1 MEKLDCRIVHTL
13 TGIWLTTPARR
24 LGPVPA
30 TEPTPDSYVLVEK
43 AGTPALRI
51 DVYLKPDALYRETMA
66 LHWGDWIAVGCSDS
80 VYLVPLTD
88 TSVREVSLGDSGPW
102 DYFSGFWPTDE
113 ILLAVSGRGLVRIEP
128 DGSVRWRN
136 DNLGLDGID
145 VKSVSAGAITGLGD
159 WDPPGGWKP
168 FEIDTDT
175 GAALLA

>member
-102 DYFSGFWPTDE
+102 DYSSGFWPTDE
-113 ILLAVSGRGLVRIEP
+113 FLLAVSGRGLVRFRP
-128 DGSVRWRN
+128 GV
-136 DNLGLDGID
+136 L
-145 VKSVSAGAITGLGD
+145 SAR
-159 WDPPGGWKP
+159 PGGARYSRPRMRSSSASWSCVKLAS
-168 FEIDTDT
+168 
-175 GAALLA
+175 AAAVSTPSQLQVPARTRSTQLW